1 MSRIVAGTAGGRR
14 VAAPRGFTGRP
25 TSERAREG
33 LFATLG
39 SLLGDLAGLRFADLY
54 AGTGAVGLEA
64 LSRGAS
70 HALFVE
76 SDRTAARAI
85 DASARLLRLPGAT
98 VLARSVER
106 LADAPPPDARPYDV
120 VFLDPPYALAGA
132 SLVRVLASLRDS
144 GWLGPEAVA
153 VVERSSRDGP
163 FPWPEEFAAR
173 RERRY
178 GDATLWYGQPSCRGD
193 H

>member
-1 MSRIVAGTAGGRR
+1 MSRIVAGIAGGRR
-14 VAAPRGFTGRP
+14 IAAPRGFSGRP

-33 LFATLG
+33 MFATLG

-64 LSRGAS
+64 LSRGAA

-76 SDRTAARAI
+76 SDRSAARAI
-85 DASARLLRLPGAT
+85 DAGARSLRLPGAA
-98 VLARSVER
+98 VLASPVER
-106 LADAPPPDARPYDV
+106 LAAMPPPDGEPYDV
-120 VFLDPPYALAGA
+120 VFLDPPYALADA
-132 SLVRVLASLRDS
+132 SLARVLADLRAG
-144 GWLGPEAVA
+144 GWFAPEAVA
-153 VVERSSRDGP
+153 VVERSSRDQP
-163 FPWPEEFAAR
+163 FPWPEGFAAE

-178 GDATLWYGQPSCRGD
+178 GDATLWYGQA